1 MTHLKRLCAV
11 PIPRYVTLA
20 VGFSLGLVAAPAFAV
35 TYLPDTAPTAD
46 ISHNTTETIPAPTT
60 RTSIGIKETVT
71 CAINNWSDRDIRVDG
86 SVQTYVSDNYGTINW
101 SAGTGTCNPTMGP
114 TTTYTAPESS
124 SDTSDTVT
132 MNADDSPLGDDAAI
146 NVTLTFTIKV
156 PSGHSNPCILDSEH
170 PYAAEAAGNPNMGA
184 DTYFRPQVTPT
195 DVSFKNVSFRENYP
209 AATQYW
215 PNGDVLTRGAAA
227 PAWTVAP
234 FGGSANYW
242 VPVDE
247 RGTGYPYN
255 KSKLVKMGT
264 AQDAVMVFSVP
275 WEFQSGGTWHEF
287 TDPPAY
293 FKFYSSDSKAQAS
306 FDTQYGR
313 KQGPYP

>member
-1 MTHLKRLCAV
+1 MPV
-11 PIPRYVTLA
+11 
-20 VGFSLGLVAAPAFAV
+20 PAFAV
-35 TYLPDTAPTAD
+35 TYLADTAPTAA

-60 RTSIGIKETVT
+60 RTTIGIKETVT
-71 CAINNWSDRDIRVDG
+71 CAISNWSDRDIRVDG

-101 SAGTGTCNPTMGP
+101 TAGTGTCNPTMGP
-114 TTTYTAPESS
+114 TTTYTAPESA

-146 NVTLTFTIKV
+146 NVNLAFTIKV

-170 PYAAEAAGNPNMGA
+170 PYAMEAAGTKMGA

-195 DVSFKNVSFRENYP
+195 SVSFKNVSFRENYP

-215 PNGDVLTRGAAA
+215 PNGDVLTRGAND

-234 FGGSANYW
+234 FGGAANYW

-247 RGTGYPYN
+247 RGTGYPYEN
-255 KSKLVKMGT
+255 TKLVKNGT
-264 AQDAVMVFSVP
+264 AQNAVMVFSVP
-275 WEFQSGGTWHEF
+275 WEFQAGGTWHEF

-293 FKFYSSDSKAQAS
+293 FKFYAADSKAQAS